1 MAYEKFALNFTSIDQ
16 IVYEIMT
23 NIFTQLTHF

>member
-1 MAYEKFALNFTSIDQ
+1 MADEKFALNFTSIDQ